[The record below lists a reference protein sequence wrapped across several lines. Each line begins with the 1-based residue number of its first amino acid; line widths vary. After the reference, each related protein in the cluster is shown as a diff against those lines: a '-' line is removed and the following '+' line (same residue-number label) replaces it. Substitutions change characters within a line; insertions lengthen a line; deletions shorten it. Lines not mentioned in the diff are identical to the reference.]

1 MDLKINSSIN
11 FQRRL
16 KPKEEGEYSA
26 VLKEAKEKVGNK
38 GKSILIVPTSS
49 LPQEKQNNTGVGT
62 LNTQESEKFFDFAK
76 KYWGINEIQIQPVG
90 QYHGWNGKYPIYS
103 GTSMD
108 LGNHMIDIKSH
119 CTKEEFEE
127 LVKANNDCRTVNYPN
142 IVEKYSKQEEILRKV
157 YARENLNSEFA
168 KFKAENSK
176 MLEPKALYRALA
188 EINHTHNYKFW
199 NETDKNLYSLPKDER
214 DKRIAEVYKLKE
226 NEIDFYKFKQFLA
239 ENDLKKAK
247 EKLNQKGLKLDGDM
261 ICGLSFDEV
270 WSHPNAFLKG
280 RIMKW
285 DLPAL
290 NLDSKEAE
298 QLIREKVNVYAKRF
312 DGLRIDAA
320 WTYVEPLNKDYGDKI
335 LNIIDD
341 EVKKVKGADFDLHNV
356 MHEFAASAEDFNI
369 YKNGELRPYIKD
381 RVQIYTSDWLSED
394 WGSNKSFLERGWKP
408 ENFVVGATNHDSE
421 PIKIKEAQAEVLSKI
436 LGIPK
441 DKLMNESEFIKAKFA
456 EPMTAYNN
464 MLYFRDA
471 LALKGDRISADFEES
486 YFKNLE
492 SGKGF
497 NPMDAL
503 EKSFRAKGLD
513 KTEPELYRKIVK
525 YRKILEGKQSSYW
538 KIAVI
543 ATCAGILIS
552 AGLLLLKKDNIG
564 HCEQQ

>member
-1 MDLKINSSIN
+1 MDLKINNSIN

-38 GKSILIVPTSS
+38 GKSILIVSTSS

-76 KYWGINEIQIQPVG
+76 KYWGINEVQIQPVG

-157 YARENLNSEFA
+157 YAREKLNSEFA

-280 RIMKW
+280 QIMKW

-552 AGLLLLKKDNIG
+552 AGLLLLKKDNIA
-564 HCEQQ
+564 HCEKQ